1 MTTERREVKEEAPTE
16 DVKVSDILKVFKV
29 NKAFLALCL
38 HGVFICFMQYCTE
51 TLGIYMYEDVLGN
64 GLLSTMGMAVTGP
77 FMVLIFVFGAKMSK
91 KIGLVKFIRYSLIV
105 GSVLYISL
113 FAYCALTEMN
123 AWVFLIWS
131 GIAMGIASVSIY
143 LQWGLV
149 GEAIDYNKQLTG
161 KRTEGSIY
169 GTFNLSRRVG
179 QTIGT
184 SASLFLLEVFGY
196 NAKLPVQSNLTLLG
210 IKVLCV
216 LLPGIFVL
224 GSWAA
229 FKFVWNINSNTRAK
243 LKEFKEGTSEE
254 ETPSVAKDE

>member
-91 KIGLVKFIRYSLIV
+91 KMGLVKFIRYSLIV

-169 GTFNLSRRVG
+169 GTFNLSRRIG

-184 SASLFLLEVFGY
+184 SLPLFIIDIFGY
-196 NAKLPVQSNLTLLG
+196 NGDLVVQSDTTKFVIMLLCTLVPAIG
-210 IKVLCV
+210 I
-216 LLPGIFVL
+216 L

-229 FKFVWNINSNTRAK
+229 FKYVWKIKKETTNTNDQ
-243 LKEFKEGTSEE
+243 LEGE
-254 ETPSVAKDE
+254 